1 MAYTNS
7 KLVNYTLRS
16 PNYSAGRICIN
27 RIAIHCVVGQ
37 VTVERLG
44 QIFANPNRQAS
55 SNYGVGLDGKIGL
68 YVDEKNR
75 SWCTSSAW
83 CDNRAITIEVA
94 SDNFHPYAVTDKA
107 YNATIKLVVDIC
119 KRNGKKK
126 VTWISDKNKNLAYNP
141 ADDEIL
147 LTAHRFYAAK
157 ACVPVNTEVLT
168 PTGWKRIGDVEIGDT
183 IACATLDGL
192 NVVFD
197 KVFDVVE
204 PYEADTYT
212 SNGLTATKDHRLV
225 YRGQYQSEW
234 RIDHCKNLLRKA
246 DAYIPCAGKTNYEG
260 LDITDDML
268 RFLIAVQ
275 ADGHYMYDRTVSGDK
290 SYCGVEFHLKKQ
302 RKIDRIKEILG
313 ALSIEFK
320 ETYQSDGSTKIRVYN
335 NDIIKPVDLCEKYL
349 QNKMFTWDWLK
360 LSPEQA
366 DIFFDEI
373 QLWDGC
379 KAAKL
384 YTSAE
389 KQNVDIVSAIAATHN
404 VGSNVTGSNVL
415 FRENPYICLGEEK
428 RNKKAPV
435 TCVSVPTGIF
445 IARQNGK
452 TFVIGN
458 CPGDYLF
465 TRFADIAKKA
475 NAELSKSASK
485 TTASKPKTQA
495 SAPKTT
501 TSTTAS
507 TGKTSSTKT
516 TSSKKAVSMVATRFD
531 ARFNKLFYVTAKDGL
546 HLRQGCGTSTKSL
559 KVLKYGTPV
568 RCYGYYTPDDA
579 GYKWM
584 YVVAD
589 GKTGFVCSLYVNI

>member
-55 SNYGVGLDGKIGL
+55 SNYGVGLDGRIGL

-94 SDNFHPYAVTDKA
+94 SDSYHPYAVTDKA

-141 ADDEIL
+141 KDDEIL

-157 ACVPVNTEVLT
+157 AC
-168 PTGWKRIGDVEIGDT
+168 
-183 IACATLDGL
+183 
-192 NVVFD
+192 
-197 KVFDVVE
+197 
-204 PYEADTYT
+204 
-212 SNGLTATKDHRLV
+212 
-225 YRGQYQSEW
+225 
-234 RIDHCKNLLRKA
+234 
-246 DAYIPCAGKTNYEG
+246 
-260 LDITDDML
+260 
-268 RFLIAVQ
+268 
-275 ADGHYMYDRTVSGDK
+275 
-290 SYCGVEFHLKKQ
+290 
-302 RKIDRIKEILG
+302 
-313 ALSIEFK
+313 
-320 ETYQSDGSTKIRVYN
+320 
-335 NDIIKPVDLCEKYL
+335 
-349 QNKMFTWDWLK
+349 
-360 LSPEQA
+360 
-366 DIFFDEI
+366 
-373 QLWDGC
+373 
-379 KAAKL
+379 
-384 YTSAE
+384 
-389 KQNVDIVSAIAATHN
+389 
-404 VGSNVTGSNVL
+404 
-415 FRENPYICLGEEK
+415 
-428 RNKKAPV
+428 
-435 TCVSVPTGIF
+435 
-445 IARQNGK
+445 
-452 TFVIGN
+452 
-458 CPGDYLF
+458 PGDYLF
-465 TRFADIAKKA
+465 ERFGDIAKKA
-475 NAELSKSASK
+475 NAELSKTATK
-485 TTASKPKTQA
+485 TTAKKTTA
-495 SAPKTT
+495 TKTSAPKTT

-507 TGKTSSTKT
+507 TAKTSATKT

-531 ARFNKLFYVTAKDGL
+531 ARFNKLFYVIARDGL

-589 GKTGFVCSLYVNI
+589 GKTGFVCSTYLNM